1 MPTNTATWLRAKA
14 APLEVAPA
22 PYPSPEDNEIIIQN
36 AAVAINPVDWAIQ
49 AMGESLFPWLTF
61 PLTLGSDV
69 AGTVTEVGRA
79 VTRFKPGDRVLGHAL
94 ALTTSA
100 TREGAFQTYTALK
113 AHLASPIPASLSFES
128 AAVLPLG
135 LSTAACGL
143 FQKDYLALAYPTVP
157 PPRPTGETLLVWGG
171 STSVGSNAIQ
181 LAVAAGY
188 EVITT
193 ASAKNWEYVKKLGAG
208 TAFDY
213 NSESVVQDLVEV
225 FKGKKCAGAIAI
237 GNAGALA
244 SRDAAA
250 FGCVEVVARSEGKK
264 FVAMA
269 VQPPENLMEGVETK
283 FIFGSDL
290 KDNEVSKV
298 VYEDFLPKA
307 LEEGTYITAPDPEV
321 VGKGLEHIQAA
332 FDVLKK
338 GVSAKKVVVSLP

>member
-14 APLEVAPA
+14 ALLEVAPA

-36 AAVAINPVDWAIQ
+36 AAVAINPVDWAVQ
-49 AMGESLFPWLTF
+49 ALGESLFPWLTY

-79 VTRFKPGDRVLGHAL
+79 VTRFKPGDRVLGLAL
-94 ALTTSA
+94 ALTAARS
-100 TREGAFQTYTALK
+100 GAFQTYTALK

-143 FQKDYLALAYPTVP
+143 FQKEYLALAYPTV

-208 TAFDY
+208 AAFDY
-213 NSESVVQDLVEV
+213 NSESVVRDLVEA

-237 GNAGALA
+237 GSAGAPA

-250 FGCVEVVARSEGKK
+250 FGCVEVVARSQGKK

-269 VQPPENLMEGVETK
+269 VHPPENLMEGVETK

-298 VYEDFLPKA
+298 VYEHFLPKA

-338 GVSAKKVVVSLP
+338 GVSAKKVVVSL

>member
-1 MPTNTATWLRAKA
+1 M
-14 APLEVAPA
+14 
-22 PYPSPEDNEIIIQN
+22 
-36 AAVAINPVDWAIQ
+36 
-49 AMGESLFPWLTF
+49 
-61 PLTLGSDV
+61 
-69 AGTVTEVGRA
+69 
-79 VTRFKPGDRVLGHAL
+79 
-94 ALTTSA
+94 
-100 TREGAFQTYTALK
+100 
-113 AHLASPIPASLSFES
+113 
-128 AAVLPLG
+128 LPLG

-143 FQKDYLALAYPTVP
+143 FRKDYLALAYPTVP

-193 ASAKNWEYVKKLGAG
+193 ASAKNWEYVKKLGADA
-208 TAFDY
+208 AFDY
-213 NSESVVQDLVEV
+213 NSESVVRDLVEA
-225 FKGKKCAGAIAI
+225 FKGRKCAGAIAI
-237 GNAGALA
+237 GSAGALA

-269 VQPPENLMEGVETK
+269 VRPPENLMEGVETK

-298 VYEDFLPKA
+298 IYEDFLPKT

-332 FDVLKK
+332 FDVLKN
-338 GVSAKKVVVSLP
+338 GVSAKKVVVSL

>member
-1 MPTNTATWLRAKA
+1 MPTNTAAWLRAKA
-14 APLEVAPA
+14 APLEVASA

-36 AAVAINPVDWAIQ
+36 AAVAINPVDWAVQ
-49 AMGESLFPWLTF
+49 AMGESLFPWLAF

-143 FQKDYLALAYPTVP
+143 FQKNYLALAYPTVP

-208 TAFDY
+208 AAFDY

-237 GNAGALA
+237 GSAGAPA

-269 VQPPENLMEGVETK
+269 VHPPENLMEGVGTK

-338 GVSAKKVVVSLP
+338 GVSAKKVVVSLR